1 MVLIGYA
8 PEETVFV
15 STGRSGTERGT
26 VRGFVYIKDT
36 SIDSVGHVE
45 GRRPI
50 EVVCRMDNDVRE
62 ESI

>member
-8 PEETVFV
+8 PEETVFI

-26 VRGFVYIKDT
+26 VCGFIHIKDA
-36 SIDSVGHVE
+36 SINSVGHVE
-45 GRRPI
+45 GRRSI